1 MVLLGNDE
9 VFCFFVLSVPLLNLI
24 LYLLMNFSISV
35 FSRTNKAIPESPRWR
50 VGNNDYEKMW
60 VFTIPFLLVFM
71 YQTCLHANIVF
82 HVSDD
87 GRTKP
92 EPRDGTPAVKNPS
105 YKCLIRAQF
114 RSNKISTVVE
124 QRDVEKFSTA
134 YSNLL
139 KMSVNGLKRLKKP
152 KKKAVA
158 TQ

>member
-9 VFCFFVLSVPLLNLI
+9 FLAELTKLFQKARGEGSVTMTMKR
-24 LYLLMNFSISV
+24 Y
-35 FSRTNKAIPESPRWR
+35 
-50 VGNNDYEKMW
+50 
-60 VFTIPFLLVFM
+60 
-71 YQTCLHANIVF
+71 
-82 HVSDD
+82 D

-92 EPRDGTPAVKNPS
+92 QPRDGTPAVKNPS

-114 RSNKISTVVE
+114 RNNKISTVIE

-152 KKKAVA
+152 KKKAMA